1 MVAHPH
7 YLQSEE
13 ADLRRLKFILPIDSI
28 VPLVSVKTAELEST
42 GRICEIYQ
50 ALSKPYNEESMS
62 PWGGQSSF
70 GGRSG
75 SRYSGRSIS
84 GGKLALVAGGAWVGH
99 KVAVLSL
106 SIHLHC
112 AGFSGN
118 EGNCKVSPLHLLQVA
133 IQGLEQVHTSTFWE
147 RFYAEHF
154 TVFWG

>member
-62 PWGGQSSF
+62 PWGGRPLGGEVEADIPEDQSP
-70 GGRSG
+70 G
-75 SRYSGRSIS
+75 
-84 GGKLALVAGGAWVGH
+84 ALVSVKFKG
-99 KVAVLSL
+99 
-106 SIHLHC
+106 
-112 AGFSGN
+112 
-118 EGNCKVSPLHLLQVA
+118 P
-133 IQGLEQVHTSTFWE
+133 
-147 RFYAEHF
+147 
-154 TVFWG
+154 